1 MEGPAPDADRP
12 MPEIPV
18 AALAAAVRSLRRAS
32 VLVVGDAMLDRY
44 VYGAVRRISPEA
56 PVPVLAVEREVAMP
70 GGAGNVVRNLTA
82 LGAAVA
88 FVSVV
93 GDDQAGSDL
102 TGLIG
107 GQPGV
112 EPWLLVQGGR
122 HTTTKTRFIANGQH
136 MLRADQEVVQP
147 IHPRLADRMVK
158 IAGDA
163 VAATAVLVLSDY
175 GKGVLDGATARRLI
189 ESAHAA
195 GRPVVVDPKG
205 RDYGRYAGADVITP
219 NRTELAE
226 ATGMAVDTEEAILA
240 AMRALKAAHG
250 FRAVLVTRSEDGMT
264 LLEDERIHH
273 FPAEAEE
280 VHDVS
285 GAGDTVVATLSAGLA
300 AGLALPVAARV
311 ANIAAG
317 IVVGKVGT
325 AVARE
330 EDILEALTPER
341 GALRKVMSRSAA
353 MEQVERWRRRGW
365 RVGFTNGC
373 FDLLHPGHVHLLEQA
388 RSWCDRLVVG
398 LNTDA
403 SVKRLK
409 GQARPIQAEA
419 ARAAV
424 LASLATV
431 DCVTLF
437 DEDTPVELIRALRP
451 DVLVKGAD
459 YTVEQVVGGDIVL
472 DYGGQ
477 VRLAEL
483 LPGNSTTATVAR
495 IKG

>member
-1 MEGPAPDADRP
+1 

-18 AALAAAVRSLRRAS
+18 AALADAVRQLRRAS

-44 VYGAVRRISPEA
+44 VYGKVGRISPEA
-56 PVPVLAVEREVAMP
+56 PVPVLTVERELAMP

-107 GQPGV
+107 GQPNV

-122 HTTTKTRFIANGQH
+122 ATTTKTRFIAAGQQL
-136 MLRADQEVVQP
+136 MRADHEQASP
-147 IHPRLADRMVK
+147 IQDRLAERMVR
-158 IAGDA
+158 IAADA
-163 VAATAVLVLSDY
+163 VAATTVMVLSDY
-175 GKGVLDGATARRLI
+175 NKGVLAGDTAQRLI
-189 ESAHAA
+189 AAARAA
-195 GRPVVVDPKG
+195 GRRVVVDPKG
-205 RDYGRYAGADVITP
+205 LDYARYAGADLLTP
-219 NRTELAE
+219 NRNELAQ
-226 ATGMAVDTEEAILA
+226 ATGMRVDSEDAVVA
-240 AMRALKAAHG
+240 AAEVLRERHG
-250 FRAVLVTRSEDGMT
+250 FGAVLVTRSEDGMT
-264 LLEDERIHH
+264 LVEAGAVRH
-273 FPAEAEE
+273 FPAEAPE

-285 GAGDTVVATLSAGLA
+285 GAGDTVVGVVAAGLA
-300 AGLALPVAARV
+300 AGLALPVAARL

-317 IVVGKVGT
+317 IVVGKIGT

-330 EDILEALTPER
+330 SDLMEALTPER
-341 GALRKVMSRSAA
+341 GALRKVMARTAA
-353 MEQVERWRRRGW
+353 VEQVERWRRRGW
-365 RVGFTNGC
+365 RIGFTNGC

-388 RSWCDRLVVG
+388 RGWCDRLVVG
-398 LNTDA
+398 LNADS

-409 GQARPIQAEA
+409 GPTRPIQGEA

-424 LASLATV
+424 LASLASV

-437 DEDTPVELIRALRP
+437 EEDTPVELIRLIRP

-459 YTVEQVVGGDIVL
+459 YTVDQVVGGELVQDW
-472 DYGGQ
+472 GGV

-483 LPGNSTTATVAR
+483 LPGQSTTATVAR

>member
-1 MEGPAPDADRP
+1 MQGHAPADRP
-12 MPEIPV
+12 VPEIPV
-18 AALAAAVRSLRRAS
+18 AELGDAVRQLKRAS

-44 VYGAVRRISPEA
+44 VYGQVSRVSPEA

-122 HTTTKTRFIANGQH
+122 ATTTKTRFIAAGQQL
-136 MLRADQEVVQP
+136 LRADHEIISP
-147 IHPRLADRMVK
+147 IHSRLADRLVR
-158 IAGDA
+158 ISADA
-163 VAATAVLVLSDY
+163 VAATSVMVLSDY
-175 GKGVLDGATARRLI
+175 QKGVLSGDTSQKLIAAAR
-189 ESAHAA
+189 AA
-195 GRPVVVDPKG
+195 GRRVVVDPKG
-205 RDYGRYAGADVITP
+205 ADFGRYAGADLITP
-219 NRTELAE
+219 NRAELKL
-226 ATGMAVDTEEAILA
+226 ATGMAIDSEEAVVA
-240 AMRALKAAHG
+240 AATALRDRHG
-250 FRAVLVTRSEDGMT
+250 FGAVLVTRSEDGMT
-264 LLEDERIHH
+264 LVDAEGVRH
-273 FPAEAEE
+273 FPAEAAE

-285 GAGDTVVATLSAGLA
+285 GAGDTVVAVAAAGLA
-300 AGLALPVAARV
+300 AGLALPVAARL

-317 IVVGKVGT
+317 IVVGKIGT

-330 EDILEALTPER
+330 GDILEALTPER
-341 GALRKVMSRSAA
+341 GTLRKVVSRAQA
-353 MEQVERWRRRGW
+353 VEQVERWRRRGW
-365 RVGFTNGC
+365 RIGFTNGC

-398 LNTDA
+398 LNSDS

-409 GQARPIQAEA
+409 GPARPIQGEA

-424 LASLATV
+424 LASLASV
-431 DCVTLF
+431 DLVSVF
-437 DEDTPVELIRALRP
+437 DEDTPVELIRLVRP

-459 YTVEQVVGGDIVL
+459 YTVDQVVGGDLVQEW
-472 DYGGQ
+472 GGQ
-477 VRLAEL
+477 VRLAQL
-483 LPGNSTTATVAR
+483 LPGQSTTATVAR
-495 IKG
+495 IRG